1 MSAETLPAE
10 NVEALIELLLDVD
23 ERLARED
30 AAAALAE
37 VESA

>member
-10 NVEALIELLLDVD
+10 NVEALIEVLLDVD

-30 AAAALAE
+30 AATEAPAANTA
-37 VESA
+37 

>member
-1 MSAETLPAE
+1 MTADTIPAE
-10 NVEALIELLLDVD
+10 NVDALVELLLDVD

-37 VESA
+37 AEPA